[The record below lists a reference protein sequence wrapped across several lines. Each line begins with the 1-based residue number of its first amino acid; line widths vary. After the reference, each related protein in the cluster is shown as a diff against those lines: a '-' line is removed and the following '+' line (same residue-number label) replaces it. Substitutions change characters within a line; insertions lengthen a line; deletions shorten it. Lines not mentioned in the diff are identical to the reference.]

1 MCRWKTTFKQQHKNG
16 SDDSTKTPVDH
27 STIWL
32 TIRLSSLT
40 QLCFF
45 IFFLSKCVA
54 EWWRDNFPTTITTT
68 KKHFGSIIN
77 ERKAENEL
85 IFGLGYGRQS
95 SLNAIG
101 IERMSLPY
109 YQELTTTTTKNNLET
124 IYTTESIQGTTVRC
138 VCVCV
143 YRGLAWAKM
152 ELYKSYKIDGPTTA
166 FYQLGRFW
174 RKVKNVGWWTRALV
188 SFVFLF
194 YITGGGGGGIC
205 LSRHNPKKI
214 DPLFSIS

>member
-54 EWWRDNFPTTITTT
+54 EWWRDNFPTTK

-85 IFGLGYGRQS
+85 ILGLGYARQS

-109 YQELTTTTTKNNLET
+109 YQELTTTKKITWKLYTLQNLYKERLL
-124 IYTTESIQGTTVRC
+124 G

-188 SFVFLF
+188 SFVFFFLF

>member
-16 SDDSTKTPVDH
+16 SDDSTKTPVNH

-54 EWWRDNFPTTITTT
+54 EWWRDNFPTTK

-124 IYTTESIQGTTVRC
+124 TVYTLQNLYKERLLG

-143 YRGLAWAKM
+143 YIEDWLERKWNYTSRTRLMGQQQHSTSW
-152 ELYKSYKIDGPTTA
+152 EDFGEKS
-166 FYQLGRFW
+166 RM
-174 RKVKNVGWWTRALV
+174 
-188 SFVFLF
+188 
-194 YITGGGGGGIC
+194 
-205 LSRHNPKKI
+205 
-214 DPLFSIS
+214 